1 MNSLSKDYRDII
13 EKLKKEIGSENLIG
27 YEIPRPRRIWF
38 SVRKEKLAD
47 AITHLV
53 GEGFVHL
60 STITGLEGENGLEVI
75 YHLNRK
81 GLEASLKVEVSVK
94 QPVLPTI
101 TPIIPGAILYEREVH
116 ELLGVVFS
124 GHPNLSLL
132 ILPEDWPE
140 GVYPL
145 RKKWTHE
152 EIKKK
157 LLRRT

>member
-1 MNSLSKDYRDII
+1 MNSLSKEYEGII
-13 EKLKKEIGSENLIG
+13 EKLRRRIGSENLIG
-27 YEIPRPRRIWF
+27 YEIPRPRRVWLSI
-38 SVRKEKLAD
+38 RKEKLVD

-81 GLEASLKVEVSVK
+81 GLEASLKVEVPVK
-94 QPVLPTI
+94 QPVLPTM

-132 ILPEDWPE
+132 ILPEDWAK

-145 RKKWTHE
+145 RKKWTHK

-157 LLRRT
+157 LSRRT

>member
-1 MNSLSKDYRDII
+1 MSPSSRDPQEIV
-13 EKLKKEIGSENLIG
+13 EELKKEIGSESLIK

-38 SVRKEKLAD
+38 LIRKEKLIG

-53 GEGFVHL
+53 VKEGFVHI
-60 STITGLEGENGLEVI
+60 STITGLEDENGIEVI

-81 GLEASLKVEVSVK
+81 SLEASLKVEVPVE

-101 TPIIPGAILYEREVH
+101 TQIIPGAILYEREVH

-124 GHPNLSLL
+124 GHPNLSPLL
-132 ILPEDWPE
+132 LPEGWPK

-145 RKKWTHE
+145 REEWTYE

-157 LLRRT
+157 L

>member
-1 MNSLSKDYRDII
+1 MSSSSRDPQEIV
-13 EKLKKEIGSENLIG
+13 EKIKKEIGSESLIE

-38 SVRKEKLAD
+38 LIRKEKLID

-53 GEGFVHL
+53 KEGFVHI
-60 STITGLEGENGLEVI
+60 STITGLENENGIEVI

-81 GLEASLKVEVSVK
+81 SLEASLKVEVPVE
-94 QPVLPTI
+94 QPVLQTI
-101 TPIIPGAILYEREVH
+101 TQIIPGAILYEREVH

-124 GHPNLSLL
+124 GHPNLSPLL
-132 ILPEDWPE
+132 LPEGWPK

-145 RKKWTHE
+145 RKKWTYE

-157 LLRRT
+157 L

>member
-1 MNSLSKDYRDII
+1 MNSLSKDHRDII

-38 SVRKEKLAD
+38 SVCKEKLVD
-47 AITHLV
+47 AIAHLV

-81 GLEASLKVEVSVK
+81 SLEASLKVEVPVK
-94 QPVLPTI
+94 HPVLPTI
-101 TPIIPGAILYEREVH
+101 IPIVPGAILYEREVH

-132 ILPEDWPE
+132 ILPGIPF
-140 GVYPL
+140 P
-145 RKKWTHE
+145 R
-152 EIKKK
+152 
-157 LLRRT
+157 